1 MPYTPHTPPQPKPNS
16 HTPTYHSMLAVRDTA
31 FTLSGSFWA
40 LCLLHSIYINV
51 FHIFLNF
58 SSHYFTAVFARDP
71 KVAAY
76 LTSSASV
83 LVIFLGPLVGYIM
96 DRVGGQLYVCSAT
109 SLLVVLAY
117 YWLTFRR
124 EVDPLYDMALLS
136 VGESFIP
143 ILVMAL
149 IPFTVPKRTF
159 GTAFGIV
166 EVMGAVTSF
175 AGNVLIGYLIDRAQG
190 GYETAMFA
198 LTVLA
203 AAGAVCFVVLMLSE
217 CWCGHK
223 GLNTRHAI
231 DYEAL
236 AAMDE

>member
-1 MPYTPHTPPQPKPNS
+1 M
-16 HTPTYHSMLAVRDTA
+16 
-31 FTLSGSFWA
+31 
-40 LCLLHSIYINV
+40 
-51 FHIFLNF
+51 
-58 SSHYFTAVFARDP
+58 
-71 KVAAY
+71 
-76 LTSSASV
+76 
-83 LVIFLGPLVGYIM
+83 LVIFLGPLVGYVM

-117 YWLTFRR
+117 YWLTFRPQ
-124 EVDPLYDMALLS
+124 VDPLYDMALLS
-136 VGESFIP
+136 IGESFIP

-149 IPFTVPKRTF
+149 IPFTVPKRTY
-159 GTAFGIV
+159 GTAYGIV

-190 GYETAMFA
+190 GYDAAMFA

-203 AAGAVCFVVLMLSE
+203 AAGAVCFFALALFE

-223 GLNTRHAI
+223 GLNMRHAI

-236 AAMDE
+236 AAIDE

>member
-1 MPYTPHTPPQPKPNS
+1 
-16 HTPTYHSMLAVRDTA
+16 MLAVREA
-31 FTLSGSFWA
+31 GLTLSGSFWA

-58 SSHYFTAVFARDP
+58 SSHYFTVAFAKDP
-71 KVAAY
+71 ATAAY

-83 LVIFLGPLVGYIM
+83 LVIFLGPLVGYIV

-109 SLLVVLAY
+109 ALLVVLAY
-117 YWLTFRR
+117 YWLTFRP
-124 EVDPLYDMALLS
+124 EVAPLYDMGLLS

-149 IPFTVPKRTF
+149 IPFTVPKHLY
-159 GTAFGIV
+159 GTAYGIV

-175 AGNVLIGYLIDRAQG
+175 AGNVFIGYLIDRAHG
-190 GYETAMFA
+190 GYEPAMLA

-203 AAGAVCFVVLMLSE
+203 AAGAVCFFGLLLGE

-236 AAMDE
+236 AALDE